1 MDSITYDF
9 SLCHIRRLY
18 PLVLRLL
25 ITVFICY
32 GSIYAHPSLS
42 ESVGT
47 ATAAFAMHL
56 LDGDVPPGV
65 WFPEE
70 EAVASKQKLLERCI
84 EGNSNFVFNKAAW
97 TLEEVSQKAV
107 YPL

>member
-1 MDSITYDF
+1 M
-9 SLCHIRRLY
+9 
-18 PLVLRLL
+18 
-25 ITVFICY
+25 
-32 GSIYAHPSLS
+32 S

-56 LDGDVPPGV
+56 LDGNVAPGV

-70 EAVASKQKLLERCI
+70 EAVGSKQKLLERCI

-97 TLEEVSQKAV
+97 TLEEVCPWKVIPLVKAMHAIC
-107 YPL
+107 